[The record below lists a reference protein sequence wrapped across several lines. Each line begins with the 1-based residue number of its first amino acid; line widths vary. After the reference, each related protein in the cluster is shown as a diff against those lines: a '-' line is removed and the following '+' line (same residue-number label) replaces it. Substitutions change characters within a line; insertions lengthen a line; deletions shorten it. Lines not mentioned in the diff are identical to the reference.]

1 MQLHLKVLNAIQAQS
16 VHSDKRLLTV
26 FTPYFAVLAQC
37 RTDV

>member
-1 MQLHLKVLNAIQAQS
+1 MQLHLKVLNAIQAQG